1 MTTTTAIGYTS
12 NMPASHPS
20 SLVERSVKVPEPG
33 PHDVVVDV
41 HAVSVNPVDVK
52 LRAGSPPGKFRVLG
66 FDAAGTVR
74 SVGAAV
80 TLIHPGDDV
89 FYAGSIDRPG
99 TNQRI
104 HVVDERIVGRK
115 PSSLSF
121 AEAAALPLTAITAW
135 ESLFDRLGLTSD
147 SKGTLL
153 VIGATGGVGSIM
165 LELVEAL
172 LPHVSVIAT
181 ASGKERA
188 EWVRQLGAEHVVDHR
203 NDLEKQVLDTVPGG
217 VDWIFTA
224 YSDGQLESY
233 ARMTKPFGQIVA
245 IDDGPRDVS
254 PLKSTCITWHWEFMF
269 ARPLHQTPDMVEQ
282 HHLLN
287 RVADL
292 VDDGQIHTTATNIL
306 TPISAENLRHAH
318 ELVESGRTLGKVV
331 LDGWE

>member
-1 MTTTTAIGYTS
+1 M
-12 NMPASHPS
+12 
-20 SLVERSVKVPEPG
+20 
-33 PHDVVVDV
+33 
-41 HAVSVNPVDVK
+41 
-52 LRAGSPPGKFRVLG
+52 LG

-80 TLIHPGDDV
+80 TLIHLGDDV

-121 AEAAALPLTAITAW
+121 AEVAALPLTAITAW

-203 NDLEKQVLDTVPGG
+203 NDLEKQVLDTGCREE
-217 VDWIFTA
+217 WIG
-224 YSDGQLESY
+224 SSRRI
-233 ARMTKPFGQIVA
+233 RMA
-245 IDDGPRDVS
+245 
-254 PLKSTCITWHWEFMF
+254 KSW
-269 ARPLHQTPDMVEQ
+269 
-282 HHLLN
+282 
-287 RVADL
+287 
-292 VDDGQIHTTATNIL
+292 
-306 TPISAENLRHAH
+306 
-318 ELVESGRTLGKVV
+318 KVMR
-331 LDGWE
+331 E